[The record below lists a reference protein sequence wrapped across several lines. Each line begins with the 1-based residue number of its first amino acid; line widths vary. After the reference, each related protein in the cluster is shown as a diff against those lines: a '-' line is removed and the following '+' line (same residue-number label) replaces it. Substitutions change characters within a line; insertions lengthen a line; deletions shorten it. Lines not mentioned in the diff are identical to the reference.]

1 MCKAWLHVVGLSLIP
16 RSAANI
22 SMLDEINGFFDELR
36 TPFEWPDHFPEID
49 PISNV
54 NIRAHCEK
62 HHHLAMLA
70 LDKTEFHLLEI
81 YRAGGDSATAID
93 FLDGVIAIIRRD
105 DSAEERMLAIGR
117 FLQQQESRAVKHKRQ
132 RLQPAIGTA

>member
-1 MCKAWLHVVGLSLIP
+1 
-16 RSAANI
+16 
-22 SMLDEINGFFDELR
+22 MLDEINGFFDELR
-36 TPFEWPDHFPEID
+36 TPFEWSDHFPEID

-62 HHHLAMLA
+62 HHHLAKLA

-81 YRAGGDSATAID
+81 YWAGGDSATAID

-117 FLQQQESRAVKHKRQ
+117 FLQQQESRAVKDKRQ
-132 RLQPAIGTA
+132 RLQPAVGTA

>member
-36 TPFEWPDHFPEID
+36 TPFEWPDYFPEID

-62 HHHLAMLA
+62 HHNLAMRA
-70 LDKTEFHLLEI
+70 LDKTEFHLLEF
-81 YRAGGDSATAID
+81 YRAGGDSASAID

>member
-1 MCKAWLHVVGLSLIP
+1 
-16 RSAANI
+16 
-22 SMLDEINGFFDELR
+22 MLDEIKSFFDQLR
-36 TPFEWPDHFPEID
+36 TPPEWPDHLPSID
-49 PISNV
+49 PITGV
-54 NIRAHCEK
+54 NLRAHVEK
-62 HHHLAMLA
+62 HHRLAMLA

-81 YRAGGDSATAID
+81 YRAGGDSATAIE

-117 FLQQQESRAVKHKRQ
+117 FLQQQESRAVKDKRQ

>member
-1 MCKAWLHVVGLSLIP
+1 MRVIGLSLTP

-22 SMLDEINGFFDELR
+22 SMLDEINDFFDELR

-54 NIRAHCEK
+54 NVRAHCEK

-81 YRAGGDSATAID
+81 YRAGGGSVTAHKAKAPTSA
-93 FLDGVIAIIRRD
+93 V
-105 DSAEERMLAIGR
+105 ERPGSCARHECSDAPGLRSGGDTEQATLTSG
-117 FLQQQESRAVKHKRQ
+117 S
-132 RLQPAIGTA
+132 